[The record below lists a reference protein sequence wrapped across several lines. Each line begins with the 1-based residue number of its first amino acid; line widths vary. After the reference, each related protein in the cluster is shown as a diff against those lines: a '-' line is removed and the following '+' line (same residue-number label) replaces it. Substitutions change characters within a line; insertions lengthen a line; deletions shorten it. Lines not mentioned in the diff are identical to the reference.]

1 MHPLFAVFAP
11 PFAPYSSIY
20 VKKGEKVGYFWKKV
34 AEIFGGLE
42 KSPYLCTRFREIHCS
57 GALKKEFF
65 ERFT

>member
-1 MHPLFAVFAP
+1 MSRKA
-11 PFAPYSSIY
+11 
-20 VKKGEKVGYFWKKV
+20 KKLGIFEKKV